1 MSEVEERKRGARTRA
16 RTHSQTASRHKDS
29 VLSES
34 VVLCVKRIGLSNG
47 PLAISA
53 SPLHKP
59 LSTTRPESFVW
70 RSRRGSPA
78 LFVSAFMER
87 YISASKLRWRKYG
100 DRREPAD
107 RYGHKGRGTVRGRFM
122 DEAARSQ
129 SIILAALPLHY
140 GDTMPT
146 HRPARI
152 YHMCCHTDREVES
165 AGL

>member
-1 MSEVEERKRGARTRA
+1 MCVKGETEQWMRNSDEGRGTHARM
-16 RTHSQTASRHKDS
+16 HSQTASPSTDS

-34 VVLCVKRIGLSNG
+34 ASLCAKRIGLSSS
-47 PLAISA
+47 PLAISS

-107 RYGHKGRGTVRGRFM
+107 RYGHKGRRTVRGRFM
-122 DEAARSQ
+122 DESARPR
-129 SIILAALPLHY
+129 SITPAALPLHY
-140 GDTMPT
+140 GDTMHT
-146 HRPARI
+146 HGPARI
-152 YHMCCHTDREVES
+152 FHVCCQ
-165 AGL
+165 